1 MTMDHK
7 RLLEIAKNPSA
18 ALDYEIAQDMA
29 SSLGRLGRALE
40 KSLLALT
47 DFDAAQTAGTAE
59 APSPETRRA
68 LVDAAGKALWEFIV
82 QREAC
87 GLRDTRQVMRDYR
100 VPADVQN
107 RTGVVI
113 PEPLRMK
120 RPRP

>member
-1 MTMDHK
+1 MTVDHK
-7 RLLEIAKNPSA
+7 RLIEIAKNPSA

-29 SSLGRLGRALE
+29 SSLGRLGRTLE
-40 KSLLALT
+40 KALT
-47 DFDAAQTAGTAE
+47 ALADFDARISAPE

-68 LVDAAGKALWEFIV
+68 LVNAAGKALWEFIV

-100 VPADVQN
+100 VPADVQS
-107 RTGVVI
+107 RTGVVV
-113 PEPLRMK
+113 PEPPRRK